1 MEKTAE
7 KAPEKMLRVRCMK
20 EVVWGPTPKLQKL
33 YQVGDELTIP
43 ESRFTDYH
51 EVKMVKGMA
60 FRGAF
65 ELADRPK
72 AEAASGNEDMQA
84 LQSQNEELRRQIAIL
99 TGNPAASIAEPPKG
113 GKGKKEAI

>member
-33 YQVGDELTIP
+33 YQVGEELTIP

-65 ELADRPK
+65 ELADRPR
-72 AEAASGNEDMQA
+72 AEAQSGNEDMTA

-99 TGNPAASIAEPPKG
+99 TGNPGAIAEPKS
-113 GKGKKEAI
+113 KGKK